1 MPREGLQE
9 RQESDLMDCGKNEFY
24 RLLYSRGWFFGED
37 EEDEG
42 KEGKRWKG
50 HSLVELVAANSR
62 TCLKDWM
69 LEVTAMVMELWKEAS
84 GDFSMN
90 MAQLRVFTMKSTHC
104 EPAIEN
110 PSLLHPCCISS
121 PFCTILLPCLSS
133 SPARLRVIS
142 LAVPLPDKF

>member
-1 MPREGLQE
+1 MFLPCHSVRKCLVRGFRRDKNQILWIVE
-9 RQESDLMDCGKNEFY
+9 KNEFY

-42 KEGKRWKG
+42 KESKRWKG

-62 TCLKDWM
+62 TYLKDWV

-104 EPAIEN
+104 
-110 PSLLHPCCISS
+110 
-121 PFCTILLPCLSS
+121 
-133 SPARLRVIS
+133 
-142 LAVPLPDKF
+142 